1 MLVVGKLNG
10 AGLSDQNAFAN
21 NWRTQ
26 FLNTALNNNPLL
38 FSFTGYTA
46 LTVAAVVTPSP
57 AHSITVAVCDTEGRA
72 NSAGWDTAFDRAV
85 TLSAEYSLRPRLGG
99 QPGTYRLGTM
109 WTDRVVRSFAVDRRT
124 FIGQL
129 AGLVPPSTEGEN
141 YMVYANFDQFLVTL
155 DEKQGRGWG
164 LFGRFGV
171 APEDRNAVSQFY
183 SFGVGGKGII
193 ASRPDDRFGVG
204 WYYSRFSDD
213 LKNNLRVLR
222 RGLHNEQGVEAF
234 YNIQV
239 TPAVTVT
246 PNLQVIVD
254 PAARGPNPASEDYA
268 LVFGVRL
275 QMDF

>member
-1 MLVVGKLNG
+1 VPVGLEDPRPRQDG
-10 AGLSDQNAFAN
+10 CVRRLGVRYLEA
-21 NWRTQ
+21 RR
-26 FLNTALNNNPLL
+26 
-38 FSFTGYTA
+38 
-46 LTVAAVVTPSP
+46 
-57 AHSITVAVCDTEGRA
+57 AVCGPA
-72 NSAGWDTAFDRAV
+72 ADR
-85 TLSAEYSLRPRLGG
+85 G
-99 QPGTYRLGTM
+99 QAKG
-109 WTDRVVRSFAVDRRT
+109 
-124 FIGQL
+124 
-129 AGLVPPSTEGEN
+129 
-141 YMVYANFDQFLVTL
+141 
-155 DEKQGRGWG
+155 
-164 LFGRFGV
+164 
-171 APEDRNAVSQFY
+171 DRNAVSQFY
-183 SFGVGGKGII
+183 SFGVGGKGIV

-222 RGLHNEQGVEAF
+222 RGLRNEQGVEAF